1 VFEILVWNLKFKND
15 PANHISLL
23 NNCITIDNDYHY
35 TFVRNLNSKIMNL
48 KRFFGGLLTILGI
61 VGLIYTAVIFAGTS
75 GETRD
80 VKSLL
85 IYGILGIVFFTSGIS
100 LVRTTKDE
108 S

>member
-1 VFEILVWNLKFKND
+1 MCSENLIIL
-15 PANHISLL
+15 A
-23 NNCITIDNDYHY
+23 NNCITMINDFNS
-35 TFVRNLNSKIMNL
+35 TFNSEILNLIIMNL

-80 VKSLL
+80 IKSLI

-100 LVRTTKDE
+100 LVRATKDE

>member
-1 VFEILVWNLKFKND
+1 MYALNDITLKSNS
-15 PANHISLL
+15 ITQTIYLL
-23 NNCITIDNDYHY
+23 Y
-35 TFVRNLNSKIMNL
+35 TFDPNIKIKIMNL

-80 VKSLL
+80 VKSLI

-100 LVRTTKDE
+100 LVRATKDE